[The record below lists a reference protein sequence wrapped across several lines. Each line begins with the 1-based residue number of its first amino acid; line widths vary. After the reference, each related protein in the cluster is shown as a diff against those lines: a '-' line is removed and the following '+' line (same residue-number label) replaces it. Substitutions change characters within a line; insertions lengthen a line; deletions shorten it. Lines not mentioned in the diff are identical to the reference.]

1 MEKVLD
7 LTCIFR
13 EYKTLLMA
21 SNLFYVPTELQPVQ
35 IEVRRKKQAS
45 LSQGEGFCY
54 WCPEGDWYQ
63 FSVVPPI
70 GAISAVL
77 GLLLSTLKVR
87 GKFCWKWG
95 VRILLFRTKV

>member
-54 WCPEGDWYQ
+54 
-63 FSVVPPI
+63 
-70 GAISAVL
+70 
-77 GLLLSTLKVR
+77 
-87 GKFCWKWG
+87 
-95 VRILLFRTKV
+95 